1 MVSIIIPVFNEE
13 KTIVNCLESLSKQS
27 YSPFE
32 VIVVDDGSTDN
43 SKLKAQSSKP
53 KFKTQNFQL
62 YSQPHQGPGV
72 ARNYGAKYA
81 NGDILVFVD
90 ADMTF
95 DKDFIKN
102 LIDPIIKGK
111 SKGTFTREEY
121 VANWDNA
128 WARCWNYNEG
138 IFNKSRIPESYPD
151 VSPVFRAI
159 LCSEF
164 ESVKG
169 FDDIGYT
176 DDWTLS
182 RKLGFQATLS
192 SGAICYHRNP
202 DTLKEIYLQARWIGK
217 NEFISGSLIRRF
229 YNLMRYSLCVQI
241 LKALFIV
248 LKTGELKHFLF
259 QIVYSIGI
267 NISILNNK
275 YNAAQ
280 F

>member
-1 MVSIIIPVFNEE
+1 MVSIIIPAFNEE
-13 KTIVNCLESLSKQS
+13 KTIVDCLESLSKQTYPS
-27 YSPFE
+27 YE
-32 VIVVDDGSTDN
+32 IIVVDDGSTDKTFEVL
-43 SKLKAQSSKP
+43 SK
-53 KFKTQNFQL
+53 FQ
-62 YSQPHQGPGV
+62 YPISNIQYKIRRQKHVGPGI
-72 ARNYGAKYA
+72 ARNFGAKHA
-81 NGDILVFVD
+81 RGEILLFID

-102 LIDPIIKGK
+102 LINPIIKRE
-111 SKGTFTREEY
+111 SNGTFTKEEY
-121 VANWDNA
+121 VANWNNV

-151 VSPVFRAI
+151 TSPVFRAI
-159 LCSEF
+159 LRSEF

-192 SGAICYHRNP
+192 RGVICYHRNP
-202 DTLKEIYLQARWIGK
+202 DTLKEIYLQALWIGK
-217 NEFISGSLIRRF
+217 NEFISGSLIRRL

-248 LKTGELKHFLF
+248 LKTGELKQFLF
-259 QIVYSIGI
+259 QIVYSFGI

-275 YNAAQ
+275 
-280 F
+280 